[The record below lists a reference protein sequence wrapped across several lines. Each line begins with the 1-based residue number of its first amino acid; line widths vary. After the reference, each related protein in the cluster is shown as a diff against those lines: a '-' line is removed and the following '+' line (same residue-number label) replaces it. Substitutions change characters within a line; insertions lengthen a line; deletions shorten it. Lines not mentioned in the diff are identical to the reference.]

1 MARGIRLK
9 PVKPVLE
16 NGEIV
21 IKRNYKGEFY
31 YKDEALRKIMQLK
44 AENDILRKSLR
55 KKSEELEN
63 LKQKG
68 LNHARSNNSFQD
80 HYNIFI

>member
-44 AENDILRKSLR
+44 AENDFLRKSLR
-55 KKSEELEN
+55 KKSEELDN
-63 LKQKG
+63 LQQKG
-68 LNHARSNNSFQD
+68 LNHAKNNHSFQD
-80 HYNIFI
+80 HYNIFL